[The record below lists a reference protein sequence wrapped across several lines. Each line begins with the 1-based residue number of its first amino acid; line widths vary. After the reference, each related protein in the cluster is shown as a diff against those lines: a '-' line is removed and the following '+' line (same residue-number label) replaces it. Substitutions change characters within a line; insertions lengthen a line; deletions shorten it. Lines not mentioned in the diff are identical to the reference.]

1 MKGGSHMKLAVPS
14 LGEGGLEAQRSGHFG
29 HADCFTIVTIENGE
43 ITGTEVIDN
52 PPHEEGGCMRP
63 VGILADAGIDAIIA
77 AGMGMRPM
85 QGFAAAGITVLYD
98 TETPLVGDVARRAAA
113 GELVAMGPEHA
124 CHH

>member
-1 MKGGSHMKLAVPS
+1 MKLAVPS
-14 LGEGGLEAQRSGHFG
+14 LGEGGLGAQRSGHFG

-43 ITGTEVIDN
+43 ITGTEIIDN

-98 TETPLVGDVARRAAA
+98 AETPLVGDVARRAAA

>member
-43 ITGTEVIDN
+43 ITGTEIIDN

>member
-1 MKGGSHMKLAVPS
+1 MKLAVPS

-43 ITGTEVIDN
+43 ITGTEIIDN

-98 TETPLVGDVARRAAA
+98 AETPLVEDVARRAAA

>member
-14 LGEGGLEAQRSGHFG
+14 LGEDGLEAQRSGHFG

-43 ITGTEVIDN
+43 ITGTEIIDN

-85 QGFAAAGITVLYD
+85 QGFAAAGITVLHD
-98 TETPLVGDVARRAAA
+98 AETPLVGDVARRAAA

>member
-1 MKGGSHMKLAVPS
+1 MKLAVPS
-14 LGEGGLEAQRSGHFG
+14 VGEGGLGAQRSAHFG
-29 HADCFTIVTIENGE
+29 HADCFTILNVENGQVSLD
-43 ITGTEVIDN
+43 GTIAN

-63 VGILADAGIDAIIA
+63 VGILADAGIDAIVA
-77 AGMGMRPM
+77 VGMGMRPM

-98 TETPLVGDVARRAAA
+98 AETPLVGDVARRAAA